1 MLTSAFGSSHAIT
14 RADPWDRAERTP
26 PVTHGAAVEH
36 DEAAGPYAGDRSP
49 TVRDRPSAK
58 RRKLMRSRSALGSS
72 HTGPLAAPCRHPAT
86 GASRG
91 DAHHRAAAGDVDRY
105 GHHQLQSII
114 DRLAPDVQGVARVPL
129 GWQCRHG
136 KGRADERFAV
146 LEELAE
152 RAVQP
157 ALGASP
163 GTSSGSGTASY
174 SS

>member
-1 MLTSAFGSSHAIT
+1 MGPSGAN
-14 RADPWDRAERTP
+14 P

-136 KGRADERFAV
+136 KGRADERFEV
-146 LEELAE
+146 LEELA
-152 RAVQP
+152 
-157 ALGASP
+157 
-163 GTSSGSGTASY
+163 
-174 SS
+174 